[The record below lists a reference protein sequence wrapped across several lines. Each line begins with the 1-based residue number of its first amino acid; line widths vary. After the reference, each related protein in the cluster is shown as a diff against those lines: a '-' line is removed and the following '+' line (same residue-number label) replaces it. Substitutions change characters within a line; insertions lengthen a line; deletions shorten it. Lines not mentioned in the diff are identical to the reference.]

1 MENDVHEN
9 ARQEFLAGFAVYI
22 HPFKSSDMILAER
35 TREERLAYYERAQF
49 LASHDVF
56 RQELTE
62 WKRKFYNELA
72 LQSLTDVE
80 RTALRKTLIAIQDFE
95 KRIASLASFVH
106 EKKSLQD
113 IASKL

>member
-1 MENDVHEN
+1 MENESV
-9 ARQEFLAGFAVYI
+9 RQEFQDAFAAYK
-22 HPFKSSDMILAER
+22 HPFISSDMLLAEK

-49 LASHDVF
+49 LATHDVF

-72 LQSLTDVE
+72 LQTITDVE

-95 KRIASLASFVH
+95 KRIVSLAAFVH

>member
-1 MENDVHEN
+1 MHESVRVIFES
-9 ARQEFLAGFAVYI
+9 AFAAYE
-22 HPFKSSDMILAER
+22 HPFVSSDMLLAKK
-35 TREERLAYYERAQF
+35 TREERLMYYEKAQF
-49 LASHDVF
+49 LATHEVF
-56 RQELTE
+56 RQEITE

-95 KRIASLASFVH
+95 KRIAALSMASH
-106 EKKSLQD
+106 EKNALQD